1 MFLNSSGW
9 CAKRLRLLCNP
20 GGPFKRP
27 APFFPYAPER
37 STMKSLKINPRILV
51 ITLAVLSLL
60 FMAFPS
66 GRTHASKATPVASA
80 AQNEDLDFTL
90 VNGTGYSIKKVYIG
104 PSNNPEWTE
113 DMEVLR
119 GRTFKSGTSIDIVF
133 NPRARATKWDLRV
146 EWSDGDTPV
155 NWYGL
160 DLTTIEE
167 LTLLY
172 NADTGKTSIRRKP

>member
-1 MFLNSSGW
+1 MPL
-9 CAKRLRLLCNP
+9 P
-20 GGPFKRP
+20 I
-27 APFFPYAPER
+27 FPYLFER
-37 STMKSLKINPRILV
+37 NTMKSLKINPKILF
-51 ITLAVLSLL
+51 IGLAVLSLL
-60 FMAFPS
+60 VIAFPS
-66 GRTHASKATPVASA
+66 TRTSASTAAPVVNA
-80 AQNEDLDFTL
+80 AQNDELDFTL
-90 VNGTGYSIKKVYIG
+90 INGTGYSIKKVYIG
-104 PSNNPEWTE
+104 PSNNPEWTD

-133 NPRARATKWDLRV
+133 NPRARSAKWDLRV

-155 NWYGL
+155 AWYGL